1 MKGVLLKLQNQ
12 KLLRAVT
19 KGDIKKGEI
28 ITANKVTMELNVVEN
43 ALTELEAEEL
53 LPQVA
58 VYNLSA
64 GTPITKEVIEPPKVV
79 IIVLCRLKSTR
90 LPLKAILPIHG
101 VPSIERCL
109 INTLAIPGKHQVILA
124 TSDIAQDDPLE
135 KFNLDG
141 KVKIFRGD
149 PENTADRMFQAA
161 KQENA
166 NIVIRITGDCP
177 AVSPEINT
185 FLLDEHLKSGADYT
199 QAELSTLPVGT
210 AGDIF
215 TLEAIE
221 RLLQTPKPLTY
232 AEYLP
237 FYFINNPHLFRIN
250 VVKLPPAVCYP
261 TWRLTLDEQPDL
273 DMFNELYRGLNV
285 KSKPLFFHQ
294 IKDYIL
300 RNPELIEINS
310 HVKLKWANQQ
320 SLVDELNRETIL

>member
-1 MKGVLLKLQNQ
+1 MKGVLLRLQNQ

-19 KGDIKKGEI
+19 KIDIKKGEI
-28 ITANKVTMELNVVEN
+28 ITANKIAMELDVVEN
-43 ALTELEAEEL
+43 ALNQLEAEEL
-53 LPQVA
+53 LPQIA
-58 VYNLSA
+58 LYNLSA
-64 GTPITKEVIEPPKVV
+64 GTPLSKEVIEPPKVV

-90 LPLKAILPIHG
+90 LPLKALLPIHG
-101 VPSIERCL
+101 IPSIERCL

-135 KFNLDG
+135 KFDLDG
-141 KVKIFRGD
+141 KVKIFRGE
-149 PENTADRMFQAA
+149 PENTADRIFQAA

-166 NIVIRITGDCP
+166 NIVMRITGDCP
-177 AVSPEINT
+177 VVSPEINT

-199 QAELSTLPVGT
+199 QAELSKLPVGT

-237 FYFINNPHLFRIN
+237 LYFINNPHLFQVNI
-250 VVKLPPAVCYP
+250 VKLPPPFRYP

-273 DMFNELYRGLNV
+273 DMFNELYKSLNV

-300 RNPELIEINS
+300 GNPELIQINS
-310 HVKLKWANQQ
+310 HVKLKYINQK
-320 SLVDELNRETIL
+320 SLVDELNRETKL

>member
-1 MKGVLLKLQNQ
+1 MSNK

-19 KGDIKKGEI
+19 KVDIRKGEI
-28 ITANKVTMELNVVEN
+28 LTTDKIDMKLGIVEN
-43 ALTELEAEEL
+43 ALTLLESEKL

-58 VYNLSA
+58 LYNLQA
-64 GTPITKEVIEPPKVV
+64 GTPLTKESIEPPKVA

-109 INTLAIPGKHQVILA
+109 INALAIPGGHPVILA
-124 TSDIAQDDPLE
+124 TSDVTQDDPLDN
-135 KFNLDG
+135 FDLDG
-141 KVKIFRGD
+141 KIKIFRGD
-149 PENTADRMFQAA
+149 PENTADRILKAA

-177 AVSPEINT
+177 VVSPEINSY
-185 FLLDEHLKSGADYT
+185 LLDQHLKSGTDYT
-199 QAELSTLPVGT
+199 QAQLSTLPVGT

-221 RLLQTPKPLTY
+221 RLLQTPKTLTY
-232 AEYLP
+232 TEYLP
-237 FYFINNPHLFRIN
+237 FYFINNPHLFRVNI
-250 VVKLPPAVCYP
+250 VKLPPPFCYP
-261 TWRLTLDEQPDL
+261 SWRLTLDEQPDL
-273 DMFNELYRGLNV
+273 DLFNELYKNLNV
-285 KSKPLFFHQ
+285 KTKPIYFHQ

-300 RNPELIEINS
+300 RNPELIQINS

-320 SLVDELNRETIL
+320 SLVDELNRETKLSINKL

>member
-109 INTLAIPGKHQVILA
+109 INTLAIPG
-124 TSDIAQDDPLE
+124 
-135 KFNLDG
+135 
-141 KVKIFRGD
+141 
-149 PENTADRMFQAA
+149 NTR
-161 KQENA
+161 
-166 NIVIRITGDCP
+166 
-177 AVSPEINT
+177 SY
-185 FLLDEHLKSGADYT
+185 L
-199 QAELSTLPVGT
+199 
-210 AGDIF
+210 
-215 TLEAIE
+215 
-221 RLLQTPKPLTY
+221 LLQILHKM
-232 AEYLP
+232 
-237 FYFINNPHLFRIN
+237 
-250 VVKLPPAVCYP
+250 
-261 TWRLTLDEQPDL
+261 TLWK
-273 DMFNELYRGLNV
+273 N
-285 KSKPLFFHQ
+285 
-294 IKDYIL
+294 
-300 RNPELIEINS
+300 LI
-310 HVKLKWANQQ
+310 
-320 SLVDELNRETIL
+320 